1 MSRDEVRTYATTSG
15 ERVPSV
21 LVVDNDPLIVALLTG
36 LLSSQK
42 YSVLKSYSGMDALKI
57 VQAHHV
63 DLIICDLSMSHM
75 DGYQVWSRV
84 RKEASGAEIPFV
96 FMTASNGDG
105 ADRGIFECGVVDFV
119 SKPLDPQALL
129 AAVTKIIEPTASS
142 DSVTRRDFDEYRQ
155 RVLRTLSH
163 EFRTPLNAINVGMEL
178 LTEHQQSLDSERV
191 ASVLEAV
198 RRGGQRLE
206 RLVKDF
212 LLLQQMEA
220 GITHEVFS
228 SHAAVLSTS
237 ELMERFMS
245 HKIPAHLTKEVTFS
259 LRDRSEGARVRVV
272 ESQILDCLDRL
283 VSNAIKFSEGLK
295 EVEIDLDVEGREAR
309 FSVKDRGCGLPP
321 EHIEAACELFTQID
335 RDARE
340 QQGGGM
346 GLAIARRYAT
356 AHQGR
361 LEFGAREGGGAIV
374 TLVLPLVDEATV
386 THTDPLMREH

>member
-1 MSRDEVRTYATTSG
+1 MSRDEVRTYSTITG
-15 ERVPSV
+15 ERAPSV

-36 LLSSQK
+36 LLSSKK
-42 YSVLKSYSGMDALKI
+42 YSVLKAYSGKEALKI
-57 VQAHHV
+57 AQANHV
-63 DLIICDLSMSHM
+63 DLIICDVAMSHM
-75 DGYQVWSRV
+75 NGYEVRSRV
-84 RKEASGAEIPFV
+84 RKEAAGAEIPFV
-96 FMTASNGDG
+96 FMKSSDG
-105 ADRGIFECGVVDFV
+105 VDDPLGISERGVVDFV
-119 SKPLDPQALL
+119 SKPLDPQELL

-142 DSVTRRDFDEYRQ
+142 HTLTRRDFDEYRQ

-178 LTEHQQSLDSERV
+178 LTEHQQSLDSERIS
-191 ASVLEAV
+191 SVLEAV

-212 LLLQQMEA
+212 LTLQQMEA

-228 SHAAVLSTS
+228 SHASVLSTS
-237 ELMERFMS
+237 EVIEHFMT

-259 LRDRSEGARVRVV
+259 LRDRSKGARVRVV
-272 ESQILDCLDRL
+272 ESHILDCLDRL
-283 VSNAIKFSEGLK
+283 VSNAIKFSEALK
-295 EVEIDLDVEGREAR
+295 EVEIEVDVEGREAR

>member
-1 MSRDEVRTYATTSG
+1 MSRDEVRTYSTTSG
-15 ERVPSV
+15 ERAPSV

-36 LLSSQK
+36 LLSSKK
-42 YSVLKSYSGMDALKI
+42 YSVLKAYSGMEALTI

-75 DGYQVWSRV
+75 NGYEVWSRV

-96 FMTASNGDG
+96 FMTAPDAVHSPPE
-105 ADRGIFECGVVDFV
+105 ISECGVVDFV
-119 SKPLDPQALL
+119 TKPLDPQELL
-129 AAVTKIIEPTASS
+129 VAVTKIIEPTASS
-142 DSVTRRDFDEYRQ
+142 DTVTRRDFDEYRQ

-163 EFRTPLNAINVGMEL
+163 EFRTPLNAINVGMEI

-212 LLLQQMEA
+212 FILQQMEA

-228 SHAAVLSTS
+228 SHAAVLSAAD
-237 ELMERFMS
+237 LIERFMS
-245 HKIPAHLTKEVTFS
+245 HKIPAHLTKEVAFS
-259 LRDRSEGARVRVV
+259 VRDHSSGARVRVV

-309 FSVKDRGCGLPP
+309 FSVKDRGCGLSADN
-321 EHIEAACELFTQID
+321 IEAACEIFTQLD
-335 RDARE
+335 RDVRE

-356 AHQGR
+356 AHNGR
-361 LEFGAREGGGAIV
+361 LEFAAREGGGAIV
-374 TLVLPLVDEATV
+374 TLVLPLVDEATLALI
-386 THTDPLMREH
+386 DPLMREH